1 MSPMQVT
8 YEKAVGIGLGYLFV
22 TVTPKELKVEFWQ
35 LGDEHVKPFNAV
47 TVDLGDHTV
56 ASV

>member
-1 MSPMQVT
+1 M
-8 YEKAVGIGLGYLFV
+8 
-22 TVTPKELKVEFWQ
+22 TPKELKVEFWE